1 MSQTGRTSS
10 IYLETKGLNTG
21 RGHVGLPSVA
31 AFGELPDTSNND

>member
-31 AFGELPDTSNND
+31 TFGELPDTSNND